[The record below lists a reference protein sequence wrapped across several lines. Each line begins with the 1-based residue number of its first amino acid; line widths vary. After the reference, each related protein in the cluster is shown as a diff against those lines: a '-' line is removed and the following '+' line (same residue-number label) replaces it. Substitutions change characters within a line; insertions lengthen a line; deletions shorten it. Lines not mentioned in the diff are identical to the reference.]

1 MTVYVVDTNFFI
13 QAHRSY
19 YPLDVVPTFWRRVR
33 DLAEEGKIAFA
44 LALSTK
50 RTIVTYEK
58 SAPGIR
64 HTIKIPEACNAF
76 NISFLDPMTMLRTLG
91 VTI

>member
-33 DLAEEGKIAFA
+33 DLAEEGKIVSIDKVKDEIYGNKDA
-44 LALSTK
+44 L
-50 RTIVTYEK
+50 RDWCK
-58 SAPGIR
+58 SNLP
-64 HTIKIPEACNAF
+64 HNFFCNSEDVIAEY
-76 NISFLDPMTMLRTLG
+76 
-91 VTI
+91 